1 MDQNSALSEKEIL
14 EDVLAS
20 QKQMT
25 SLYNT
30 YANECAS
37 PTVRDTFM
45 GILNDEHMMQADV
58 FSEMQKRSWY
68 QTTPASQEKISQAK
82 KEYSKQNS

>member
-1 MDQNSALSEKEIL
+1 MNQESTLCEKDIL
-14 EDVLAS
+14 EDVLSS

-25 SLYNT
+25 GLYNT
-30 YANECAS
+30 YANECTN

-45 GILNDEHMMQADV
+45 SILNEEHMMQADV

-68 QTTPASQEKISQAK
+68 QATQASEQKISQAK
-82 KEYSKQNS
+82 LKYNQQNN